1 MSEHDISR
9 LNSQKLDRV
18 LLAVEGTPDYPGIN
32 MRLAIVEKVLF
43 GKEGAGGLVQQ
54 HVILWR
60 IHVWIL
66 CTLSGLLGTALTLL
80 VQRFLKAH
88 P

>member
-1 MSEHDISR
+1 MSEKDISHV
-9 LNSQKLDRV
+9 NSQKLDRII
-18 LLAVEGTPDYPGIN
+18 LAVEGTEDFPGLSG
-32 MRLAIVEKVLF
+32 RLAATESILYGEK
-43 GKEGAGGLVQQ
+43 GKLGLVQQ
-54 HVILWR
+54 HAILWR